1 MCGAAVRFLMKHDIR
16 EQTLRFASLDSD
28 FAHALR
34 ASHPEL
40 EGQDS
45 VLWVQ
50 HSESSDA
57 PSTQVKVRSEA
68 VLAALRYLGGI
79 WAPLARVGGWVPRS
93 VRDGLYDALAR
104 RRAKISSRAGL
115 SCVVPEPHTRHR
127 FLESPSDTES
137 A

>member
-1 MCGAAVRFLMKHDIR
+1 MCGAAVRFLMKRDVR

-28 FAHALR
+28 FSHALR

-50 HSESSDA
+50 HNENDDQ
-57 PSTQVKVRSEA
+57 STQVKVRSEA
-68 VLAALRYLGGI
+68 VLAALRYLGGG

-127 FLESPSDTES
+127 FLESPSDTDS